1 MVNALVSKAG
11 KTISFAGSNP
21 AIRNIYIYIYMYK
34 TVCYYLSLKG
44 L

>member
-11 KTISFAGSNP
+11 KKASFAGSNP
-21 AIRNIYIYIYMYK
+21 AIRNRIK
-34 TVCYYLSLKG
+34 LFCNNLKKG